1 MNVLC
6 TYILT
11 SLFGEQSTN
20 SGIFNATTCEM
31 QSLESLHAALIEK
44 ILSARQW
51 DKTEAERITVVNIQ
65 TEKSLLCKSA
75 EGEVS
80 EDLAEEENFIFEDW
94 AYDDSPDIAERVVE
108 AFKSSKKLTVLGNV
122 KNDTGFII
130 VGDGTNAVL
139 DKAQANALLEFINS
153 ASFPK

>member
-6 TYILT
+6 AYILT

-20 SGIFNATTCEM
+20 SGIFNVTTCEM
-31 QSLESLHAALIEK
+31 QSLESLHAVLIEK
-44 ILSARQW
+44 ILNARQW

-65 TEKSLLCKSA
+65 TEKSLLCKST

-80 EDLAEEENFIFEDW
+80 EDLAEENFIFEDW

-108 AFKSSKKLTVLGNV
+108 AFKSSKKLTVLGNA

-139 DKAQANALLEFINS
+139 DKAQADALLEFINS

>member
-1 MNVLC
+1 
-6 TYILT
+6 
-11 SLFGEQSTN
+11 
-20 SGIFNATTCEM
+20 M